1 MLKNVDN
8 NKVPFGIE
16 RLELGEK
23 FTGNIFLFYVFDI
36 GDEIVFDVIRKKGLL
51 SLRETPRSPYFK
63 NYHIP
68 LSFDLPVGEIAD
80 VKHISVISKLY
91 NFGAISLCYQIP
103 FDDSLDDLKGQLVD
117 IYEIYNRK
125 SDEDVKAV
133 FNKIYPAIEK
143 PQFYQMKNS
152 YYIVQVNPSQKN
164 IAPEDFK
171 EQYGSK
177 IASLLRLETQS
188 LSDYQEA
195 DILDY
200 TTGYYGKDFM
210 IFDSEASFIYD
221 DEYFETLEF
230 FESANIQLLEL
241 QYFDKFLDKSLEAFY
256 LKPLAIPWQA
266 YIPIVGR
273 KFSTPISKLA
283 RMRVDISVIVERL
296 DSSIKMVGDAYYS
309 QVYSMLYEKLSLQ
322 SWQESI
328 NKKLDII
335 EDLYTVY
342 QHQLE
347 LLHEEILTIVIIL
360 LIAVEAVLAFV
371 K

>member
-1 MLKNVDN
+1 MSDKMIFDSYKNID
-8 NKVPFGIE
+8 
-16 RLELGEK
+16 LAEK
-23 FTGNIFLFYVFDI
+23 FSGNVLFFYAFDL
-36 GDEIVFDVIRKKGLL
+36 GDEISFERIKKRGLL
-51 SLRETPRSPYFK
+51 SLRDTPLSPYFK

-68 LSFDLPVGEIAD
+68 LSFDMPSEIEGEIRSD
-80 VKHISVISKLY
+80 VVVNKLY
-91 NFGAISLCYQIP
+91 NFGVVSFCYQVP
-103 FDDSLDDLKGQLVD
+103 FEASLDELKGKLID
-117 IYEIYNRK
+117 FEDLYNRK
-125 SDEDVKAV
+125 SEDDAKAI
-133 FNKIYPAIEK
+133 FNRILPAIEK
-143 PQFYQMKNS
+143 PVFYQMKNS

-177 IASLLRLETQS
+177 IASLLRLEIQS

-241 QYFDKFLDKSLEAFY
+241 QYFDKLLDKSLEGFY
-256 LKPLAIPWQA
+256 LKPLSIPWRA
-266 YIPIVGR
+266 YIPILGR
-273 KFSTPISKLA
+273 KFGTPVSKLA
-283 RMRVDISVIVERL
+283 KMKVDISVIVERL

-309 QVYSMLYEKLSLQ
+309 QVYLMLREKLSLQ

-328 NKKLDII
+328 NKKLEII
-335 EDLYTVY
+335 KDLYMVY

-347 LLHEEILTIVIIL
+347 SLHEEILTVVIIV
-360 LIAVEAVLAFV
+360 LIAVETVFAFLH